1 MTPEEKK
8 LFDYYNGEVE
18 KLHEVLMILDKRN
31 PEGATTNNPPVLR
44 LIRHLVLNETISA
57 FDFPE

>member
-1 MTPEEKK
+1 MTPEEKE

-18 KLHEVLMILDKRN
+18 KLHEVLMILDKKN
-31 PEGATTNNPPVLR
+31 PDGKTINNPPVLR
-44 LIRHLVLNETISA
+44 LITHLIIMDKISI